1 MPASRVLRITGRA
14 RRTCPEPSATPRR
27 APPAYSWC
35 IVQHFKSSDPIHQ
48 NLHVHACTPTHPKL
62 STEGH
67 FPSQRSRNVS
77 LKAHTKLWRWG
88 FSSSPSHLTRIR
100 KQKRCKGSRSG
111 LSSCFLIQHKQQES
125 GMAAK
130 AGLTGYQLFLRKGTL
145 VITAFSFYALAQEY
159 RPISTFPWRICFS
172 FLRHAEVLLKIHGE
186 KPCLNRSLVPSS
198 PLSMLVD

>member
-1 MPASRVLRITGRA
+1 MHLNRLQLAEPTGFPERA
-14 RRTCPEPSATPRR
+14 RHFFHWRSNVFSNECYHLHHPCRTVRASTVTRILVNVCP
-27 APPAYSWC
+27 
-35 IVQHFKSSDPIHQ
+35 
-48 NLHVHACTPTHPKL
+48 NL
-62 STEGH
+62 STKGH

-88 FSSSPSHLTRIR
+88 FSSSPSHLTCIR

-145 VITAFSFYALAQEY
+145 VITAAFSFYALAQEY
-159 RPISTFPWRICFS
+159 RPISTFPWRVYFS

-186 KPCLNRSLVPSS
+186 KSCLNRSLVPSS
-198 PLSMLVD
+198 PLSMLLD